1 MKHSNNRLLIF
12 LLMFGLTG
20 ALSCKKEVPSIFNM
34 FDVTLDLN
42 KNSPYSVVEN
52 QTVEEGDSLYFDFTI
67 KSPTKD
73 MYQVA
78 IFQVGSAL
86 PFLRINLSK
95 DERRSYTGVLK
106 TAANANGTPNFKDGA
121 NTFRIWAYDQQG
133 VYLGDGYKT
142 ITVNVTPKYVHIPNR
157 IVYFPDVDSANGS
170 ANSYLSLMDGKT
182 YNYQTGAA
190 SSASIDLAIF
200 RNITVSGGVTSYG
213 LRLYS
218 LSASPLPYNAFN
230 ISSWTKRVTKFA
242 APHTNQ
248 ATQFVRSQLTSGAA
262 IKAYAV
268 GRNPNQTSIT
278 SNIAINSVIAFVTPE
293 GKYGAILINNIEN
306 NGPKPFIDVSIKYE
320 K

>member
-12 LLMFGLTG
+12 LFLVSLTG
-20 ALSCKKEVPSIFNM
+20 TISCKKEVPSIFNM
-34 FDVTLDLN
+34 FDVTLELN
-42 KNSPYSVVEN
+42 KTSQYSVTEN
-52 QTVEEGDSLYFDFTI
+52 QTVEEGDSLYFDYTI

-86 PFLRINLSK
+86 PFLRINLDK
-95 DERRSYTGVLK
+95 TQRRSYSGVFK

-142 ITVNVTPKYVHIPNR
+142 ITVNVTPKYMHITNR
-157 IVYFPDVDSANGS
+157 ILYFPDVDSANGS

-182 YNYQTGAA
+182 YNYQNGAA
-190 SSASIDLAIF
+190 NSASIDLAIY
-200 RNITVSGGVTSYG
+200 RAITVSGGVTTYG
-213 LRLYS
+213 LRLFS

-230 ISSWTKRVTKFA
+230 LSSWTKRTTNFA

-248 ATQFVRSQLTSGAA
+248 QTQFVRSQLTSGAA
-262 IKAYAV
+262 IRAYAI

-306 NGPKPFIDVSIKYE
+306 GGSKPFVDVSIKYE